1 MHESGGTGWRRVLR
15 FDGKTANVGS
25 RDLML
30 GVPANHPDLFTYSPC
45 HQHHHFDDYAR
56 YTLLDG
62 EEVVAAGHKQAFC
75 LVDLQ
80 NWAWPDLGDAGKT
93 YTCFNQGISVGWLD
107 VYDRNLDCQWIDVTN
122 VPYGDYTLRIEVN
135 LPPPGKASPTL
146 VERDYGNNVVDIP
159 VTVDGN

>member
-1 MHESGGTGWRRVLR
+1 VSGTGWRRVLR